1 MKQVEA
7 WDATARV
14 IAEQMRGFISK
25 VEEAGCLDAFDE
37 GVYRREDA
45 SLTSRSGA

>member
-14 IAEQMRGFISK
+14 IAEQMQSFISK
-25 VEEAGCLDAFDE
+25 VEEAGCLGAFDE
-37 GVYRREDA
+37 GVYRREEA
-45 SLTSRSGA
+45 SLTPRSGT